1 MINRKKPPKSTPI
14 TKVSLPAPQI
24 ISLYEDSSLYIFKDK
39 NLDLLHIT
47 IEVAGGRIYEFQKY
61 VAQALF
67 AFLKES
73 SSQHPKE
80 KMDQLLDYYGSSWNT
95 SINIQNATIELI
107 IPKRNFNKI
116 YPIIIDTIVNPTFS
130 RENFE
135 DFKKSKIKNL
145 EYNIRKNSYIA
156 SQLMLKNIY
165 QPGTPL
171 GTPLEIEHIKNLSI
185 ENLKKYHQQVFQANR
200 INIFAAGNM
209 EDEETH
215 TIVQTFQQLSKAND
229 PILLTTS
236 LQAQGEHFI
245 YEPKEDSLQSTILL
259 YKKLFDYNHADRREF
274 NILNTLLGGY
284 FGSRLM
290 QKVREECGYTYN
302 IYSESSYICDHSIFY
317 IESDVVEGKAD
328 ESIEA
333 CFEEIKRLQTEEICN
348 EELSTLTTYLSGVYL
363 RSVDGITSYMKTYI
377 RWHKFGLNEEEM
389 EKLFTAIK
397 KITPQTILSLAN
409 RYLQRETI
417 STIIVG
423 KH

>member
-1 MINRKKPPKSTPI
+1 MINRKEAPKSTPI
-14 TKVSLPAPQI
+14 TQISLPAPQT
-24 ISLYEDSSLYIFKDK
+24 ISLHGDSSLYIFRDK
-39 NLDLLHIT
+39 YLDLLHIT
-47 IEVAGGRIYEFQKY
+47 IEVAGGRIYESRKY

-67 AFLKES
+67 SFLKES
-73 SSQHPKE
+73 SSQYPKE

-116 YPIIIDTIVNPTFS
+116 YPIIIETIVNPTFNS
-130 RENFE
+130 ENFE

-165 QPGTPL
+165 QLGTPL
-171 GTPLEIEHIKNLSI
+171 GTPLEREHIENLSI
-185 ENLKKYHQQVFQANR
+185 DNLKEYHQQIFQANR
-200 INIFAAGNM
+200 INIFAAGNI
-209 EDEETH
+209 EDDETH
-215 TIVQTFQQLSKAND
+215 TIIQTFQQLSKSST
-229 PILLTTS
+229 PIIPTTS
-236 LQAQGEHFI
+236 LQTQEGQFI
-245 YEPKEDSLQSTILL
+245 YEPRENSLQSTILL
-259 YKKLFDYNHADRREF
+259 YKKLFDYNHTDRREF

-290 QKVREECGYTYN
+290 QKVREECGYTYS
-302 IYSESSYICDHSIFY
+302 IYSENSYICDHSIFF
-317 IESDVVEGKAD
+317 IESDVIEGKAD

-333 CFEEIKRLQTEEICN
+333 CFEEIKRLQTEEICD
-348 EELSTLTTYLSGVYL
+348 EELSTLKTYLSGAYL

-389 EKLFTAIK
+389 GQLFATIK
-397 KITPQTILSLAN
+397 KISPQTILSLAN